1 MIAVSTDGVD
11 TQKRFRE
18 SLKAPYSFVAD
29 PDAVLVK
36 AFDVKVFI
44 FTIARRVTFVIGS
57 GRKVLSVSEGSDALD
72 PSGAVTACSLKPPEA
87 LKFVTG
93 DPDGGTR

>member
-44 FTIARRVTFVIGS
+44 FTIARRVTFVIGK

-87 LKFVTG
+87 LQFLTG